1 MKPVNSACGRGVYMI
16 NKKTKLVKKKD
27 YLVCEYVTNPHLI
40 NGLKYDLR
48 IYVLVT
54 SYDPL
59 KIYVYDEGLT
69 RFATEQYSTNMKEL
83 SKRYVHLTNWSVNK
97 YSKKFQV
104 NQNAEQDGEGSKW
117 SLTALRKE
125 YIKLGIDEETL
136 FKRIKDLIVKTCIAV
151 ESNMMDS
158 MSKLAEHRNNC
169 FELYGFDVL
178 VDADFKPWILEVN
191 VCPSLCSS
199 SPLDRKIKHSLI
211 SDMLNL
217 IGVIPYDK

>member
-1 MKPVNSACGRGVYMI
+1 MI

-59 KIYVYDEGLT
+59 KIYMYDEGLT

-104 NQNAEQDGEGSKW
+104 NQNAEQDGEKV
-117 SLTALRKE
+117 
-125 YIKLGIDEETL
+125 GI
-136 FKRIKDLIVKTCIAV
+136 
-151 ESNMMDS
+151 
-158 MSKLAEHRNNC
+158 RN
-169 FELYGFDVL
+169 
-178 VDADFKPWILEVN
+178 
-191 VCPSLCSS
+191 
-199 SPLDRKIKHSLI
+199 KIEF
-211 SDMLNL
+211 
-217 IGVIPYDK
+217 V